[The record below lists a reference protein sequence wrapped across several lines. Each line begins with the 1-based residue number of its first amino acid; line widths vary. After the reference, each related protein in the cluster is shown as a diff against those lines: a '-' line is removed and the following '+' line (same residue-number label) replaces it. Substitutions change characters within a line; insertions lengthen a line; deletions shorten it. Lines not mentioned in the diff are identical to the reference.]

1 MNGEAGRIQGHL
13 EGLIL
18 AVMVS
23 GPCHGYEVIRRLT
36 AASDGVF
43 DLPEGTVYPALHRLE
58 TAGLLASAWQ
68 TVEGRRRR
76 VYAITAAGRG
86 RLGERRERWR
96 LFSAAI
102 SRVLGDGPGTPEIG
116 GRA

>member
-1 MNGEAGRIQGHL
+1 MSAEPGQIQGHL

-36 AASDGVF
+36 ASSGGLF
-43 DLPEGTVYPALHRLE
+43 DLPEGTVYPALYRLE
-58 TAGLLASAWQ
+58 KAGALASAWQ

-76 VYAITAAGRG
+76 VYSITDAGRV

-96 LFSAAI
+96 LFSDAI
-102 SRVLGDGPGTPEIG
+102 SRILGEAAGTAEAG
-116 GRA
+116 GSA